1 MEKNGVLTIIID
13 MQNDFVTGSLHNDQA
28 AAIIPNM
35 INFIKESEARGEVVV
50 FTQDTH
56 QQGYLMTNEGRHLP
70 VSHCIQG
77 TEGHKVVK
85 ELLEA
90 SRYGFLVTKPSFG
103 MTQERWKE
111 VIYEHFYYGLADIS
125 RINIVGTCT
134 DICVV
139 SNALILKSLLPEID
153 IYVYEDLCAG
163 TDPKN
168 HEAALTTMRMCQI
181 NVAKYYE
188 GNNE

>member
-125 RINIVGTCT
+125 LITWNWHLCIWSLMCRSNSRFSWSSFNNHEN
-134 DICVV
+134 V
-139 SNALILKSLLPEID
+139 SN
-153 IYVYEDLCAG
+153 
-163 TDPKN
+163 
-168 HEAALTTMRMCQI
+168 
-181 NVAKYYE
+181 
-188 GNNE
+188 